1 MMNTRKNY
9 AKATVGAIAM
19 LLLFAVSIL
28 ALAGE
33 SGIGRESIRALA
45 QPVPAPLAGPAG
57 DETILYVTFDGIPGE
72 STDKEHAGWSIA
84 LSFTQALTVPDN
96 SGPASAGRAIVKD
109 FVVTKALDKASPK
122 LAQCASQG
130 THLKA
135 ARIHVTRSM
144 AGGNKTFYAYDLMD
158 VLVTSYRLSGTTGSF
173 PVEEL
178 SLSFNEIRA
187 TYTEFDN
194 TGAPKGTTTYSHR
207 RT

>member
-1 MMNTRKNY
+1 MTTHKNH

-28 ALAGE
+28 AFADEL
-33 SGIGRESIRALA
+33 GIGREAARTFV
-45 QPVPAPLAGPAG
+45 QPVPAPLAGPAADQTVLFIG
-57 DETILYVTFDGIPGE
+57 FDGIQGE
-72 STDKEHAGWSIA
+72 STDKDHAGWSVA
-84 LSFTQALTVPDN
+84 LSFTQALTVPDT

-109 FVVTKALDKASPK
+109 FVVTKVLDKASPK
-122 LAQCASQG
+122 LAQYASQG

-135 ARIHVTRSM
+135 ARIHVTRSTG
-144 AGGNKTFYAYDLMD
+144 AGNKTFYAYDLMD
-158 VLVTSYRLSGTTGSF
+158 VLVTSYRLTDTTGSF

-187 TYTEFDN
+187 TYTEFDSA
-194 TGAPKGTTTYSHR
+194 GAPKGTTTYSYR